1 MDIDLLK
8 TFLEVKHT
16 RHFGKAAENLY
27 LTQAAVSARIKQLE
41 MLLDVALFSR
51 YRNNL
56 QLTVSGERLVKHAE
70 SILLAWDLARQD
82 VALIKEHKTVLAL
95 GATSGLWDLLMMAVL
110 QEIHVVLP
118 DVALR
123 AESYSH
129 DQLARMLLERTLDL
143 GLLYE
148 PAKVSELES
157 VPVSHAE
164 LFLISTDTDKTAQDC
179 MTAGYVAVDWGYAFD
194 VACRKH
200 FPEAQLPVL
209 HTTQARIALEF
220 IQKNGGSAYL
230 PYRLVAQELGR
241 SLFVVNDA
249 PIVLRPIYACFR
261 KDSEKQDVIE
271 KTMAIVQSLSQGPK

>member
-8 TFLEVKHT
+8 TFLEVTHT

-70 SILLAWDLARQD
+70 SVLLAWDLAKQD
-82 VALIKEHKTVLAL
+82 VALTKEHKTVLSL
-95 GATSGLWDLLMMAVL
+95 GATSGLWDLLMMVVL

-118 DVALR
+118 DLALR
-123 AESYSH
+123 ADACSH
-129 DQLARMLLERTLDL
+129 DQLTRMLLERTLDL

-148 PAKVSELES
+148 PAKASELTS
-157 VPVSHAE
+157 VPVSQAE
-164 LFLISTDTDKTAQDC
+164 LFLVSTDASKTASEC
-179 MTAGYVAVDWGYAFD
+179 MATDYVAVDWGYTFD
-194 VACRKH
+194 MTFRKN
-200 FPEAQLPVL
+200 FPSAVLPIL

-220 IQKNGGSAYL
+220 IQNNGGSAYL
-230 PYRLVAQELGR
+230 PYRMVAHGLGR
-241 SLFVVNDA
+241 SFFVVDDA
-249 PIVLRPIYACFR
+249 PMVPRAIYACFR
-261 KDSEKQDVIE
+261 KDSEKKQVIE
-271 KTMAIVQSLSQGPK
+271 NAMTIVQSLSQGPK